1 MQPTHAKRGIE
12 ALEAQFAAIKEE
24 IGEGKATMLPDV
36 LGQFH
41 NFKWMFG
48 STKQAELA
56 QMVVGRHRM
65 LNKKPFTHKV
75 NIVTQ

>member
-1 MQPTHAKRGIE
+1 
-12 ALEAQFAAIKEE
+12 
-24 IGEGKATMLPDV
+24 MLPDV

-48 STKQAELA
+48 STKQAELT